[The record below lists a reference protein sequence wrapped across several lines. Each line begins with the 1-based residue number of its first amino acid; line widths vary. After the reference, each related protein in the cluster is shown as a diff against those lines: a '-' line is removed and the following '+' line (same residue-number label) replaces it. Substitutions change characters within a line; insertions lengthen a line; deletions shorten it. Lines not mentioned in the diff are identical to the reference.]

1 MRRLGSCDG
10 RRAMKCVLFSK
21 HVTSAG
27 GVMFT
32 EVSTSSEQEMRGRQ
46 LPAIYPRLIT
56 PSCHPSARVSFL
68 SCPHC
73 MQRGIR

>member
-1 MRRLGSCDG
+1 
-10 RRAMKCVLFSK
+10 
-21 HVTSAG
+21 
-27 GVMFT
+27 MFT